1 MSFQIAIGS
10 NLRKSPF
17 FDATVADGVASFSV
31 YNHMLIPAHFG
42 DPEGEYEQLIN
53 NVVMWDVAAQ
63 RQIELAGPDAETLV
77 RYLTPRDL
85 ANIATGQAKY
95 VPICD
100 HNGTLI
106 NDPVL
111 QRISDDRF
119 WFSIADR
126 DILLWAG
133 GLAVER
139 GLDVRVTE
147 PDVSPLGV
155 QGPRAADVVADLFGD
170 WVRDLRYFW
179 FRETELDGIP
189 ILLARSGWS
198 KQDGFELYLRDS
210 ARGTDL
216 WNRVKSAGAAFGI
229 VPGAPS
235 DVERVESGLLSYG
248 ADARG
253 GANPF
258 EVGLD
263 HLVDLERKDDFV
275 GKAALQKISD
285 EGVRRRRVGLF
296 LGGDRICGISQP
308 YDLYL
313 GKDVVGL
320 MTEAVFSP
328 RLDRNIGIAII
339 DSKIA
344 DDQQELEVAI
354 DEQRHSANISMLPFC

>member
-1 MSFQIAIGS
+1 M
-10 NLRKSPF
+10 
-17 FDATVADGVASFSV
+17 
-31 YNHMLIPAHFG
+31 
-42 DPEGEYEQLIN
+42 
-53 NVVMWDVAAQ
+53 
-63 RQIELAGPDAETLV
+63 
-77 RYLTPRDL
+77 
-85 ANIATGQAKY
+85 
-95 VPICD
+95 
-100 HNGTLI
+100 
-106 NDPVL
+106 
-111 QRISDDRF
+111 
-119 WFSIADR
+119 
-126 DILLWAG
+126 
-133 GLAVER
+133 
-139 GLDVRVTE
+139 
-147 PDVSPLGV
+147 
-155 QGPRAADVVADLFGD
+155 VADLFGD

-328 RLDRNIGIAII
+328 RLDQNIGIAII

-344 DDQQELEVAI
+344 DDQQGLEVAI
-354 DEQRHSANISMLPFC
+354 GEQRYSEKISMLPFC